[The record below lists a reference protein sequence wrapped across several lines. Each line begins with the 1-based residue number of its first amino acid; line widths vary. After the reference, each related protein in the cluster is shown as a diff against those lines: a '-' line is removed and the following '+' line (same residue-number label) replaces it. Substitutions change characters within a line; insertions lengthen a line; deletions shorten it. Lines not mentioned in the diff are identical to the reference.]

1 MTPVLS
7 LVLGGAR
14 SGKSRFA
21 AEMAAR
27 SGSRVVY
34 VATGV
39 VTDPEMAARVT
50 RHRAA
55 RPPGWVTVEEPLEP
69 SAVVRR
75 HAAADAVVVDCLG
88 FAVSNRLL
96 ALWGEPHDRPA
107 ADPGVLERAEVAVL
121 AEARA
126 LAEAGRAAAAHVIV
140 VSNEVGLG
148 PVPDSALGRAFRD
161 LLGLANQVV
170 AAAADAVYVTWAG
183 IPVEVKALDARYGGR
198 GAGSPGAPTPP
209 GAPARP
215 EA

>member
-21 AEMAAR
+21 IELAAR

-39 VTDPEMAARVT
+39 VTDPEMAVRVA

-69 SAVVRR
+69 SAAVRR

-96 ALWGEPHDRPA
+96 ALWREPQGPPV
-107 ADPGVLERAEVAVL
+107 ADPQVLEQVEGAVL

-126 LAEAGRAAAAHVIV
+126 LAEAARAAAAHVIV

-148 PVPDSALGRAFRD
+148 PVPESALGRAFRD
-161 LLGLANQVV
+161 LLGLANQAV

-183 IPVEVKALDARYGGR
+183 IPVEVKALDARR
-198 GAGSPGAPTPP
+198 LQRSGADP
-209 GAPARP
+209 GAPAVAP
-215 EA
+215 GPAEG